1 MPADRMLTTVLRAYQ
16 DPPSAAATKI
26 DAIFGT
32 TTSLLSALNNPLN
45 LSLLTSHFLTAR
57 AVWQQQTPTDLRT
70 CLRVISV
77 YNTAAFHVRRNELE
91 SAHLPPGQPRLGGGL
106 SADEWARAVAK
117 GADDRS
123 SRWRHCLVLTGI
135 LMGMEAEDRRS
146 LSRGLRGTLEQAVV
160 TAANLAVEDPVQ
172 TGPLGSGAVVLAL
185 TYAFPLLSD
194 SVKGM
199 LNCNALLPAIVEG
212 MIGEEGFQSGAFIR
226 AISAD
231 IAPEQNVWWS
241 TNSPSVGRLQKL
253 VSRPLVQ
260 NMGPLSRLAA
270 FAVQHAAHSN
280 MVLQCHDDLLDF
292 TAGLLEEWGQCPLSD
307 IDMSV
312 EATTLAPD
320 VLQGP
325 WAMLWELLKKIMY
338 AVVATLQPIMG
349 RTLLDPNLRRDFI
362 APAVASKTLHTLR
375 NLAFVSS
382 RRGAGAFQVYTFTY
396 LTSIDI
402 ITRYPEACIAFLE
415 DTQPPPPHPTQ
426 NAQTT
431 PPPLAQ
437 ALALFYLNTAEHLP
451 LSIPTPAC
459 EALIVAPA
467 TLLLAPTSWLSYA
480 QIQPESPSS
489 LSQSQPLN
497 NNNDA
502 AQQPQQQQQQQP
514 PPPALALELFEA
526 SHSCVLSALS
536 CPQHGAL
543 AASLV
548 PYYVDALLSSF
559 PARVSPRQFRLAFR
573 TVAQIAGGPPFP
585 LAASHPDLAETL
597 LEVVRWRAVESGEAS
612 TAPIPSSSSPS
623 PSSASASASAPEQ
636 QPPLSEQTALLLA
649 LVDAI
654 PYLPLHAVEEWLT
667 RAALAL
673 PAVPDPAMRDAV
685 RRRICEVLVSGEL
698 DVERAAVGVAWWGVG
713 GGREMVLF
721 GLRQPPGV
729 VGGAGS
735 GDGEF
740 MMSGALGGGGGGAEH
755 GEKEKSRL

>member
-16 DPPSAAATKI
+16 DPPSVAAPQI

-32 TTSLLSALNNPLN
+32 TTSLLSSLNNPLN

-57 AVWQQQTPTDLRT
+57 AIWQQQRPPTDLRT

-160 TAANLAVEDPVQ
+160 TAANLALEDPIR

-194 SVKGM
+194 YVKGT

-212 MIGEEGFQSGAFIR
+212 MMGEEGFQNGDFVR

-241 TNSPSVGRLQKL
+241 TNSPSVGRLQNL
-253 VSRPLVQ
+253 ASRPLVQ

-270 FAVQHAAHSN
+270 FAVQHAADSN
-280 MVLQCHDDLLDF
+280 IVLQSQDDLLDF
-292 TAGLLEEWGQCPLSD
+292 TARLLDGWGQCPLSG

-312 EATTLAPD
+312 EATTLSPE
-320 VLQGP
+320 VLLGP
-325 WAMLWELLKKIMY
+325 WPTLWDLFKKIMY
-338 AVVATLQPIMG
+338 TVVATLQPIMG
-349 RTLLDPNLRRDFI
+349 RTLLDPRLRRDFI

-375 NLAFVSS
+375 NLSFVSS
-382 RRGAGAFQVYTFTY
+382 RQGASAFQVYTFTY

-415 DTQPPPPHPTQ
+415 DTQPPPPPPTQ
-426 NAQTT
+426 NGQTP

-437 ALALFYLNTAEHLP
+437 ALTLFYLNTAEHLP

-459 EALIVAPA
+459 EAFIVAPA
-467 TLLLAPTSWLSYA
+467 TSLLAPTSWLSYA

-489 LSQSQPLN
+489 SRPQSPN
-497 NNNDA
+497 NSA
-502 AQQPQQQQQQQP
+502 P

-526 SHSCVLSALS
+526 SHSCVLSSLS

-559 PARVSPRQFRLAFR
+559 PSRVSPRQFRLAFR

-597 LEVVRWRAVESGEAS
+597 LEMVRWRAVDSGEAS
-612 TAPIPSSSSPS
+612 TAPLPPPPSSPAAAA
-623 PSSASASASAPEQ
+623 PGAPE

-673 PAVPDPAMRDAV
+673 PSVPDPAMRDAV
-685 RRRICEVLVSGEL
+685 RRRICEVLASGEL

-721 GLRQPPGV
+721 GLLPPGA
-729 VGGAGS
+729 GGDSGN
-735 GDGEF
+735 GDGQF
-740 MMSGALGGGGGGAEH
+740 MMSGALGGVEH
-755 GEKEKSRL
+755 REKERSRL

>member
-16 DPPSAAATKI
+16 DPPSVAATQI

-32 TTSLLSALNNPLN
+32 TTSLLSSLNNPLN

-57 AVWQQQTPTDLRT
+57 AIWLQQTPTDLRT

-146 LSRGLRGTLEQAVV
+146 LSRRLRGMLEQAVV
-160 TAANLAVEDPVQ
+160 TAANLAAEDPVR

-212 MIGEEGFQSGAFIR
+212 MIREEGFQSGGFIR

-231 IAPEQNVWWS
+231 IAPEKNVWWS
-241 TNSPSVGRLQKL
+241 ANSPSVGRLQDL

-280 MVLQCHDDLLDF
+280 MVLQCQDDLLDF
-292 TAGLLEEWGQCPLSD
+292 TAGLLEKWGQCPLSN
-307 IDMSV
+307 IDMAV
-312 EATTLAPD
+312 EATTLPPK

-325 WAMLWELLKKIMY
+325 WAMLWELLRKIMY

-349 RTLLDPNLRRDFI
+349 RTLLDPNLRRDFV

-375 NLAFVSS
+375 NLSFVSS
-382 RRGAGAFQVYTFTY
+382 RQGASAFQVYTFTY

-415 DTQPPPPHPTQ
+415 DTQPPPPPPTQ
-426 NAQTT
+426 NGQTT

-459 EALIVAPA
+459 ETLIVAPA
-467 TLLLAPTSWLSYA
+467 TSLLAPTSWLSYA
-480 QIQPESPSS
+480 QIRPESPSS
-489 LSQSQPLN
+489 LSQSQPPN
-497 NNNDA
+497 NKA
-502 AQQPQQQQQQQP
+502 PQQP

-526 SHSCVLSALS
+526 SHSCVLSTLS
-536 CPQHGAL
+536 CPQHGVL

-612 TAPIPSSSSPS
+612 TAPIPSSSPSPS
-623 PSSASASASAPEQ
+623 SSASASASAPEQ

-673 PAVPDPAMRDAV
+673 PAVPDPVMRDSV

-721 GLRQPPGV
+721 GLPPPPGV

-740 MMSGALGGGGGGAEH
+740 MMSGALGGGGAEH
-755 GEKEKSRL
+755 GEKARSRL

>member
-16 DPPSAAATKI
+16 DPPSVAATRI

-32 TTSLLSALNNPLN
+32 TTSLLSTLNNPLN

-57 AVWQQQTPTDLRT
+57 AIWQQHPLTDLRT

-123 SRWRHCLVLTGI
+123 SRWRHCLVLTGM

-146 LSRGLRGTLEQAVV
+146 LSRGLRGTLEEAVV
-160 TAANLAVEDPVQ
+160 TAANLALEDPIR
-172 TGPLGSGAVVLAL
+172 TGPLGSRAVVLAL

-194 SVKGM
+194 FVKGV

-212 MIGEEGFQSGAFIR
+212 MVGEEGFQNGDFVR

-241 TNSPSVGRLQKL
+241 ANSPSVGRLQNL

-280 MVLQCHDDLLDF
+280 IVLQSQDDLLDF
-292 TAGLLEEWGQCPLSD
+292 TARLLDAWGQCPLSG

-312 EATTLAPD
+312 ETTALSPE

-325 WAMLWELLKKIMY
+325 WPMLWELLKKIMY
-338 AVVATLQPIMG
+338 TVVATLQPIMG
-349 RTLLDPNLRRDFI
+349 RTLLDPYLRRDFI

-375 NLAFVSS
+375 NLSFVSS
-382 RRGAGAFQVYTFTY
+382 RQGASAFHVYTFTY

-415 DTQPPPPHPTQ
+415 DTQPPPPPAPQ
-426 NAQTT
+426 NGQTT

-437 ALALFYLNTAEHLP
+437 ALTLFYLNAAEHLP
-451 LSIPTPAC
+451 FSISTPAC
-459 EALIVAPA
+459 ETLIIAPA
-467 TLLLAPTSWLSYA
+467 TSLLAPTSWLSYA

-489 LSQSQPLN
+489 LSSSQSQPPEN
-497 NNNDA
+497 TA
-502 AQQPQQQQQQQP
+502 PPQQQQQQQQQQL

-597 LEVVRWRAVESGEAS
+597 LEMVRWRAVEGGAS
-612 TAPIPSSSSPS
+612 TAPLPSSSS
-623 PSSASASASAPEQ
+623 SASASAPER

-673 PAVPDPAMRDAV
+673 PSVPDPAMRDAV
-685 RRRICEVLVSGEL
+685 RRRICEVLASGKL
-698 DVERAAVGVAWWGVG
+698 DVERAALGVAWWGVG
-713 GGREMVLF
+713 GGRELVLF
-721 GLRQPPGV
+721 GLLPPGA
-729 VGGAGS
+729 GGAGG
-735 GDGEF
+735 GDGQF
-740 MMSGALGGGGGGAEH
+740 MMSGALGGGGH
-755 GEKEKSRL
+755 GENVEKERSRL

>member
-16 DPPSAAATKI
+16 DPPSAAATQI

-57 AVWQQQTPTDLRT
+57 AIWQQQTPTDLRT

-106 SADEWARAVAK
+106 SADEWTRAVVK

-160 TAANLAVEDPVQ
+160 TAANLAVEDPVR

-185 TYAFPLLSD
+185 TYSFPLLSD
-194 SVKGM
+194 YVKGM

-212 MIGEEGFQSGAFIR
+212 MIGGEGFQKGGFIR

-231 IAPEQNVWWS
+231 IAPEKNVWWS
-241 TNSPSVGRLQKL
+241 TNSPSVGRLQHL

-270 FAVQHAAHSN
+270 FAVQHAADSN
-280 MVLQCHDDLLDF
+280 TVLQCQDDLLDF
-292 TAGLLEEWGQCPLSD
+292 TAGLLERWGRCPLSS
-307 IDMSV
+307 IDMTA
-312 EATTLAPD
+312 EAATLPPE

-325 WAMLWELLKKIMY
+325 WAVLWELLKKIMY

-349 RTLLDPNLRRDFI
+349 RTLLDSNLRRDFI

-375 NLAFVSS
+375 NLSFVSS
-382 RRGAGAFQVYTFTY
+382 RQGASAFQVYTFTY

-415 DTQPPPPHPTQ
+415 DTQPPPPPPTQ
-426 NAQTT
+426 NGQTT

-437 ALALFYLNTAEHLP
+437 VLTLFYLNTAEHLP
-451 LSIPTPAC
+451 LPIPTPAC
-459 EALIVAPA
+459 ETLIVAPA
-467 TLLLAPTSWLSYA
+467 TSLLAPNSWLSYA

-489 LSQSQPLN
+489 LSQFQSPN
-497 NNNDA
+497 YNA
-502 AQQPQQQQQQQP
+502 PQQQRQQQP

-597 LEVVRWRAVESGEAS
+597 LEMVRWRAAESGEAS
-612 TAPIPSSSSPS
+612 TAPLPSSSSSPS
-623 PSSASASASAPEQ
+623 PASASASAAPEQ
-636 QPPLSEQTALLLA
+636 QPPLSEQTTLLLA

-673 PAVPDPAMRDAV
+673 PSVPDPAMRDAV

-698 DVERAAVGVAWWGVG
+698 DVERAALGVAWWGVG

-721 GLRQPPGV
+721 GPPPPPPGN
-729 VGGAGS
+729 

-740 MMSGALGGGGGGAEH
+740 MMSGALGAGGPAH
-755 GEKEKSRL
+755 GEKERSRL